1 MKRQHTVATWMGAV
15 LGIVLALFIAQAH
28 AYEQRTYT
36 EEFHHSYPLPA
47 NGRVNLSNING
58 SVHIAGWDK
67 NEVKIDAVKYA
78 GTKQRLDE
86 AKIRV
91 DAGRSSVEI
100 RTEYPDHNLTFND
113 DDHDNPAGVDYTLTV
128 PRTANLDE
136 IKLIN
141 GELAISGVS
150 GEVRASSV
158 NGRVTASDLAGRA
171 KISTVNGRLT
181 AQFASVPA
189 GSSMHLSS
197 VNGGLELTLP
207 PDARAEI
214 EASTVSGGISND
226 FGLRN
231 VKHRYVGHSLH
242 GELGG
247 GGTSIRLSNVN
258 GRIEVRSS
266 SGKGTASVRD
276 LSDDHDED
284 RASNN
289 NDDDDDNN

>member
-1 MKRQHTVATWMGAV
+1 MKRQHTVATWMGAI
-15 LGIVLALFIAQAH
+15 LGTVLALFVAQGH

-47 NGRVNLSNING
+47 NGRVDLSNING
-58 SVHIAGWDK
+58 SVRITGWDK
-67 NEVKIDAVKYA
+67 NEVKVDAVKYA
-78 GTKQRLDE
+78 GTKERLDE
-86 AKIRV
+86 AKIRI
-91 DAGRSSVEI
+91 DAGSTSVEI

-113 DDHDNPAGVDYTLTV
+113 DDRDNPAGVDYTLTV
-128 PRTANLDE
+128 PRSANLDE

-158 NGRVTASDLAGRA
+158 NGRVSASDLAGRA
-171 KISTVNGRLT
+171 KISTVNGRLA
-181 AQFASVPA
+181 AQFASLPNA
-189 GSSMHLSS
+189 SSMHLSS

-214 EASTVSGGISND
+214 EASTVSGSISND

-231 VKHRYVGHSLH
+231 VKHRYVGQSLH

-247 GGTSIRLSNVN
+247 GGSTIRLSNVN

-266 SGKGTASVRD
+266 SGKSTASVRD
-276 LSDDHDED
+276 LSSNRDED
-284 RASNN
+284 RD
-289 NDDDDDNN
+289 DDDDDN

>member
-1 MKRQHTVATWMGAV
+1 MKRQHTVATWMGAI
-15 LGIVLALFIAQAH
+15 LGTVLALFVAQGH

-47 NGRVNLSNING
+47 NGRVDLSNING
-58 SVHIAGWDK
+58 SVHITGWDK
-67 NEVKIDAVKYA
+67 NEVKVDAVQYA
-78 GTKQRLDE
+78 GTKERLDE
-86 AKIRV
+86 AKIRI
-91 DAGRSSVEI
+91 DAGSTSVEI
-100 RTEYPDHNLTFND
+100 RTEYPDHSLTFND
-113 DDHDNPAGVDYTLTV
+113 DDRDNPACVDYTLTV
-128 PRTANLDE
+128 PRSANLDE

-158 NGRVTASDLAGRA
+158 NGRVSASDLAGRA
-171 KISTVNGRLT
+171 KISTVNGRLA
-181 AQFASVPA
+181 AQFASLPNA
-189 GSSMHLSS
+189 SSMHLSS

-214 EASTVSGGISND
+214 EASTVSGSISND

-231 VKHRYVGHSLH
+231 VKHRYVGQSLH

-247 GGTSIRLSNVN
+247 GGSTIRLSNVN

-266 SGKGTASVRD
+266 SGKSTASVRD
-276 LSDDHDED
+276 LSSNRDED
-284 RASNN
+284 RD
-289 NDDDDDNN
+289 DDDDDN